1 MTQVDKNRSLGT
13 RRSYLARR
21 IARERMLHMENR
33 MRIAYGLSAVGL
45 TAALVMAGCAQ
56 SSTGSGTSLA
66 PLGSVSPDSSSSKYI
81 QHVVIVV
88 QENRSFDDFFATF
101 PGAVGATQ
109 GLMKT
114 SSGKDVY
121 VQLKSAPLASLS
133 LGHQHL
139 SFEHEYDKGKM
150 DGFDDVALALKKGDK
165 ENAGTYA
172 YRYVDPKDI
181 PEYWSIA
188 NQYVLGDHMFTTQS
202 SDSFTAHQDL
212 IAAGTPAGKPG
223 DNVIDFPTPG
233 SWGCE
238 ASPPGTVTSLITPTG
253 KYLRGQG
260 PFPCFKY
267 STIRD
272 LLDAKSVS
280 WLYFTSPSEV
290 WNAFEAIDAVRNG
303 PEWSTNIIEPQ
314 TKFFDY
320 VSYGTLP
327 AVSWVIPDAIN
338 SDHPGNHK
346 DTGPSWVASIV
357 NAIGES
363 SYWQNTV
370 VIVVWDDWGG
380 EYDNVPPPQL
390 DGQGLGIRVPMLLVS
405 AYAKETSASHPGY
418 VSHTQYEFGSI
429 LKLIESNWNLGT
441 LGRTDK
447 RANSLL
453 DCFDFTQSP
462 RTFTPIAGKY
472 SKAYFL
478 KQPPSG
484 LPLDDDY

>member
-1 MTQVDKNRSLGT
+1 
-13 RRSYLARR
+13 
-21 IARERMLHMENR
+21 MENR
-33 MRIAYGLSAVGL
+33 MRIASGLSPVGL
-45 TAALVMAGCAQ
+45 TAILVMAGCTGG
-56 SSTGSGTSLA
+56 SMGSGTGVP
-66 PLGSVSPDSSSSKYI
+66 PLGSVSPASGTSAYI

-101 PGAVGATQ
+101 PGAVGAT
-109 GLMKT
+109 GGCAKPRSNLVRRFETT
-114 SSGKDVY
+114 SNGCPTGDTY
-121 VQLKSAPLASLS
+121 VPLKSEPLDSLS
-133 LGHQHL
+133 LAHQHL
-139 SFEHEYDKGKM
+139 AFQHEYDKGKM
-150 DGFDDVALALKKGDK
+150 DGFNDVELTLKKGTRQP
-165 ENAGTYA
+165 AGTYA
-172 YRYVDPKDI
+172 YRYVNPAQI

-188 NQYVLGDHMFTTQS
+188 GQYVLGDHMFTTQS

-212 IAAGTPAGKPG
+212 IAAGTPVGDKG

-238 ASPPGTVTSLITPTG
+238 ASPKGTVTSLITPAG
-253 KYLRGQG
+253 KELRDKG
-260 PFPCFKY
+260 PFPCFTY

-272 LLDAKSVS
+272 LLDAQSVS
-280 WLYFTSPSEV
+280 WLYFTSASKGGT
-290 WNAFEAIDAVRNG
+290 WDAYEAINAVRNG
-303 PEWSTNIIEPQ
+303 PEWATNIIEPETQ
-314 TKFFDY
+314 FFNY
-320 VSYGTLP
+320 VSGGTLP

-357 NAIGES
+357 NAVGES
-363 SYWQNTV
+363 SYWPNTV

-405 AYAKETSASHPGY
+405 AYAKETSSSQPGY

-429 LKLIESNWNLGT
+429 LKLIEGNWNLGT

-453 DCFDFTQSP
+453 DCFDFTQPP
-462 RTFTPIAGKY
+462 RTFTPIVSKY

-484 LPLDDDY
+484 LPVDDY